1 MNFSPPANST
11 PKSTRRSHPGQS
23 SSVEIR
29 RHSSRINSISILQA
43 SSVETVANENSNEE
57 MGDDDQTAATNNLD
71 PESEEE
77 VQSQQQLR
85 QRADSTASDA
95 TDMANEGG
103 KLKRKTTMSKQDV
116 LAYFTSIDDYL
127 KCNLCVDSTKKFSLN
142 GSSDTNVR
150 RHLGVKHHLKQFL
163 YPSQL
168 QEYESK
174 PKQKFVSTAH
184 KQQLDKAV
192 VAAIYID
199 GRSFDDF
206 RKTGMMKFLNLAIP
220 GHSAIRL
227 RRFISNELEKFKIK
241 NKICAITTD
250 NGPDIRAAA
259 LTTDF
264 GIRLSCVAHDLNLTI
279 KSALW
284 LHKKPKKR
292 KENTKSRDGEDIPE
306 EYLNESSSEN
316 EEALTKST
324 IDDDDEKEES
334 SLETSDVE
342 EEYSSTL
349 ATDLEQD
356 QFIERCVADETVLLL
371 TLHLLLKRMR
381 KLINFIHQSSVLDR
395 YVKERIENKLQEIN
409 NRLPPDQQQQ
419 HVQFKDLIIDF
430 EIRWNT
436 TYLML
441 QRFLLSCSI
450 ITNITQNPSN
460 EIGLKENQYEQLKK
474 LAFSRTD
481 WILLMATRNVLKSF
495 YEATTTLSTQKY
507 ESIRISYIVITGL
520 KKYLTAAKDEEPFEN
535 LLKQELLSKF
545 NSYFGP
551 IFISYQQCQ
560 ASLICAFLDPA
571 LYVYLT
577 FDQDELGKA
586 EKLVLQRAEF
596 RRISLQPP
604 PLITQV
610 TTANSSSS
618 SRKDEQEQK
627 QQLPSLSLNKFL
639 KTCGIQELIKTTEAV
654 KIKEEYTVKEQV
666 AFYVANVKSLPN
678 FETFWTKY
686 GEQLPDLVSLV
697 KHYSCMQST
706 SVSSESAFSISGY
719 INRKTRCS
727 LSSAALRFS
736 MCLKKPYED
745 EDNTCK

>member
-1 MNFSPPANST
+1 M
-11 PKSTRRSHPGQS
+11 GQ
-23 SSVEIR
+23 IF
-29 RHSSRINSISILQA
+29 INS
-43 SSVETVANENSNEE
+43 
-57 MGDDDQTAATNNLD
+57 
-71 PESEEE
+71 
-77 VQSQQQLR
+77 
-85 QRADSTASDA
+85 
-95 TDMANEGG
+95 
-103 KLKRKTTMSKQDV
+103 
-116 LAYFTSIDDYL
+116 
-127 KCNLCVDSTKKFSLN
+127 KKFSLN

-220 GHSAIRL
+220 GYNVPHRKTVRRHLELIYRSYRENLKQQLSRVSDIALTSIRL

>member
-1 MNFSPPANST
+1 
-11 PKSTRRSHPGQS
+11 
-23 SSVEIR
+23 
-29 RHSSRINSISILQA
+29 
-43 SSVETVANENSNEE
+43 
-57 MGDDDQTAATNNLD
+57 
-71 PESEEE
+71 
-77 VQSQQQLR
+77 
-85 QRADSTASDA
+85 
-95 TDMANEGG
+95 
-103 KLKRKTTMSKQDV
+103 
-116 LAYFTSIDDYL
+116 
-127 KCNLCVDSTKKFSLN
+127 
-142 GSSDTNVR
+142 
-150 RHLGVKHHLKQFL
+150 
-163 YPSQL
+163 
-168 QEYESK
+168 
-174 PKQKFVSTAH
+174 
-184 KQQLDKAV
+184 
-192 VAAIYID
+192 
-199 GRSFDDF
+199 
-206 RKTGMMKFLNLAIP
+206 
-220 GHSAIRL
+220 
-227 RRFISNELEKFKIK
+227 
-241 NKICAITTD
+241 
-250 NGPDIRAAA
+250 
-259 LTTDF
+259 
-264 GIRLSCVAHDLNLTI
+264 
-279 KSALW
+279 
-284 LHKKPKKR
+284 
-292 KENTKSRDGEDIPE
+292 ENTKSRDDDDDHQQQENDDNISIADGEDIPE

-430 EIRWNT
+430 KIRWNT

-441 QRFLLSCSI
+441 QRFLLYCSI

-507 ESIRISYIVITGL
+507 ESIGISYIVITGL
-520 KKYLTAAKDEEPFEN
+520 KKYLTTVKDEEPFEN

-545 NSYFGP
+545 NYYFGP

-706 SVSSESAFSISGY
+706 SVSRESAFSISGY

>member
-1 MNFSPPANST
+1 ITGHF
-11 PKSTRRSHPGQS
+11 
-23 SSVEIR
+23 
-29 RHSSRINSISILQA
+29 
-43 SSVETVANENSNEE
+43 
-57 MGDDDQTAATNNLD
+57 
-71 PESEEE
+71 
-77 VQSQQQLR
+77 
-85 QRADSTASDA
+85 
-95 TDMANEGG
+95 
-103 KLKRKTTMSKQDV
+103 
-116 LAYFTSIDDYL
+116 
-127 KCNLCVDSTKKFSLN
+127 LN
-142 GSSDTNVR
+142 GQNKNKSLVLSFR
-150 RHLGVKHHLKQFL
+150 RFLG
-163 YPSQL
+163 S
-168 QEYESK
+168 
-174 PKQKFVSTAH
+174 
-184 KQQLDKAV
+184 
-192 VAAIYID
+192 
-199 GRSFDDF
+199 
-206 RKTGMMKFLNLAIP
+206 
-220 GHSAIRL
+220 HSAIRL

>member
-11 PKSTRRSHPGQS
+11 PKSTTRSHPGQS

-29 RHSSRINSISILQA
+29 RHSSRRNSISILQA
-43 SSVETVANENSNEE
+43 SSVETGKIKKTRTKSMIATKKRILTSSSIPTTTSISKTVANENSNEE
-57 MGDDDQTAATNNLD
+57 MDDDDQTAATNNLD
-71 PESEEE
+71 PESEVE

-174 PKQKFVSTAH
+174 QKQKFISTAH

-220 GHSAIRL
+220 GYNVPHRKTVRRHLELIYRSYRENLKQQLSRVSDIALTCDVWKSSTRTYYLCITSHFLNGQNKNKSLVLSFRRFLGSHSAIRL
-227 RRFISNELEKFKIK
+227 RRFISNELEKLKIK

-292 KENTKSRDGEDIPE
+292 KENTKSRDDDDHHQQQENDDNISIADGEDIPE

-316 EEALTKST
+316 EEALTK
-324 IDDDDEKEES
+324 
-334 SLETSDVE
+334 
-342 EEYSSTL
+342 
-349 ATDLEQD
+349 
-356 QFIERCVADETVLLL
+356 
-371 TLHLLLKRMR
+371 
-381 KLINFIHQSSVLDR
+381 
-395 YVKERIENKLQEIN
+395 
-409 NRLPPDQQQQ
+409 
-419 HVQFKDLIIDF
+419 
-430 EIRWNT
+430 
-436 TYLML
+436 
-441 QRFLLSCSI
+441 
-450 ITNITQNPSN
+450 
-460 EIGLKENQYEQLKK
+460 
-474 LAFSRTD
+474 
-481 WILLMATRNVLKSF
+481 
-495 YEATTTLSTQKY
+495 
-507 ESIRISYIVITGL
+507 
-520 KKYLTAAKDEEPFEN
+520 
-535 LLKQELLSKF
+535 
-545 NSYFGP
+545 
-551 IFISYQQCQ
+551 
-560 ASLICAFLDPA
+560 
-571 LYVYLT
+571 
-577 FDQDELGKA
+577 
-586 EKLVLQRAEF
+586 
-596 RRISLQPP
+596 
-604 PLITQV
+604 
-610 TTANSSSS
+610 
-618 SRKDEQEQK
+618 
-627 QQLPSLSLNKFL
+627 
-639 KTCGIQELIKTTEAV
+639 
-654 KIKEEYTVKEQV
+654 
-666 AFYVANVKSLPN
+666 
-678 FETFWTKY
+678 
-686 GEQLPDLVSLV
+686 
-697 KHYSCMQST
+697 
-706 SVSSESAFSISGY
+706 
-719 INRKTRCS
+719 
-727 LSSAALRFS
+727 
-736 MCLKKPYED
+736 
-745 EDNTCK
+745 